1 VYPTSFSGLKR
12 GLAHSERV
20 QVAIRCLA
28 FLNGPKTTSHAINT
42 ITPDCPYI
50 SPAMKPQFKQRT
62 GFSGRHDHF
71 AAAIRNNSFQRAIY
85 AILAEVPDC
94 LP

>member
-1 VYPTSFSGLKR
+1 
-12 GLAHSERV
+12 
-20 QVAIRCLA
+20 
-28 FLNGPKTTSHAINT
+28 
-42 ITPDCPYI
+42 
-50 SPAMKPQFKQRT
+50 MKPQFKQRT